1 MQRVA
6 SVRAIVSDGER
17 GNVYLVYSLLT
28 SIAFILTLPYW
39 LIRGLRQGKYLHNL
53 RERLGSLPKRLREG
67 LTGRPAPV
75 WIHAVSVGE
84 VLAAAPLARAL
95 KDEHPER
102 PLVVSTTTRTGQE
115 LAKERMRFADGF
127 FYFPLDWAWCVR
139 RVFRAVCPSVVI
151 VLETEIWPN
160 VLRVARE
167 ESVPIIFTNG
177 RISSRS
183 FERYQKWFGVLGVF
197 LQPFLRRV
205 LGNASLFL
213 MQTQEDAERLIALGA
228 EPEKVT
234 VTGNLKYDQ
243 GIPPESA
250 IVRAL
255 GEELHRRERWPVIV
269 AGSVVA
275 NEEPLVLIAFGVV
288 QGEWPRALLVLAP
301 RKPERFEAAAGFVEE
316 SHRKFVRRTAMS
328 GEGELQVLEDASV
341 VLLDTIGELGGLY
354 RIADAVFI
362 GGSLV
367 PAGGH
372 NILEPAAFGKVP
384 VFGPSTEN
392 VQEIAARFLEAGAAV
407 QVHSPEELGVE
418 WIHLLRDG
426 ERRQRMGMAARGL
439 VESSRGATARTL
451 AQINA
456 VTRLGWEAAV
466 GASAGQQKSVVAS
479 GAGSARP

>member
-1 MQRVA
+1 LPA
-6 SVRAIVSDGER
+6 FAPLFSDGER
-17 GNVYLVYSLLT
+17 QNVHLAYSLLT
-28 SIAFILTLPYW
+28 GIAFILTLPYW
-39 LIRGLRQGKYLHNL
+39 LIRGLRRGKYLHNL
-53 RERLGSLPKRLREG
+53 RERLGILPKKFSEDLR
-67 LTGRPAPV
+67 GRPAPV

-102 PLVVSTTTRTGQE
+102 PLVVSTTTKAGQE
-115 LAKERMRFADGF
+115 LAKERMGFADGF
-127 FYFPLDWAWCVR
+127 FYFPLDWGWCAR
-139 RVFRAVCPSVVI
+139 RVVRTVRPSTIII
-151 VLETEIWPN
+151 VETEIWPN

-167 ESVPIIFTNG
+167 ARVPVIFANG

-183 FERYQKWFGVLGVF
+183 FRRYQKWFRMFGVL
-197 LQPFLRRV
+197 LRPFLRSV
-205 LGNASLFL
+205 LADASLFL
-213 MQTQEDAERLIALGA
+213 MQTQEDAERVMALGA
-228 EPEKVT
+228 EPQKVS
-234 VTGNLKYDQ
+234 VTGNLKYDR

-250 IVRAL
+250 MVRAL
-255 GEELHRRERWPVIV
+255 GEELHRRERGPVIV

-275 NEEPLVLIAFGVV
+275 NEEPLVLIAFGVA

-301 RKPERFEAAAGFVEE
+301 RKPERFEAAASFIEE

-328 GEGELQVLEDASV
+328 GEGQLQVPDDASV

-384 VFGPSTEN
+384 VFGPSMEN
-392 VQEIAARFLEAGAAV
+392 FQEIAARFLEAGAAV

-426 ERRQRMGMAARGL
+426 ERRQRMGSAARAL

-456 VTRLGWEAAV
+456 VTRPPWEAAV
-466 GASAGQQKSVVAS
+466 GASAGQEKPVVPPR
-479 GAGSARP
+479 AGSARP